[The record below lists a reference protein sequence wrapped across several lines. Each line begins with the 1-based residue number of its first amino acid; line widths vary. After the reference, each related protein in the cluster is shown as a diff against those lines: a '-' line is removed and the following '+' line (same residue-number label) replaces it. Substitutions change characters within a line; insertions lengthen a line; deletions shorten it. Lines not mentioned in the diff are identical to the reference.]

1 MKRALLL
8 CFLSLGA
15 CTPTWLE
22 SGRYACVRGE
32 ANQCPG
38 AWRCGLEE
46 YCHQLGDTMTAW
58 RCETNDD
65 CEGGFVCGVS
75 KSREFRECHNPAAP
89 QDWPCELPADCVGG
103 WTCGLTSGGDARQ
116 CHDPAA
122 PRAWPCESSADCVGG
137 WSCGL
142 TSDGERHECHD
153 PANPRSWTCASNEDC
168 LGGWSCG
175 LQSDGVRRECHD
187 PANPRSWTCASNDDC
202 LGGWGCGLQ
211 SDGVRREC
219 HDPANPRAWTCAG
232 DEDCLGGWRCG
243 TETVCV
249 DPSADALGQLTLA
262 GLDGGAHLN
271 SLGTKSPITRLSVSP
286 WYSQG
291 RGRDRGNLTW
301 VQDGHLRA
309 MSIDSAAGTTSAFDL
324 GSDLP
329 SMALAQGARGSYFDE
344 NTLTV
349 RNDEL
354 ERVVMTWADGG
365 TTIITF
371 ADGGVLARDDF
382 GDNLLPFSLLGHGT
396 AAQDLTPTVFAVGQ
410 QPGDYFA
417 RIRGSYLFMYPLIT
431 LVELDFQYVPNNRIN
446 SITGQRHGQVLECM
460 YLTDARG
467 LWVSQRGGSQGLEDI
482 DGWDFEVVSLPPFAH
497 GSCAGT
503 TGPRITSVAAIDDR
517 YLAITAQAPGAPVQV
532 AALDVSRAWI
542 DRDGTAGEAFCTTL
556 ANRACDA
563 DDRIPVDLDFGP
575 CAACPAGST
584 FAGLTTVSAA
594 GQSPSLEVRCEEPG
608 GAGAHF
614 RISKSGTTTACQRT
628 LLTGESSLFR
638 SSAPLVGQ
646 PVPGV
651 AGWSGP
657 EGQLWFGPDTANIA
671 AVSFD
676 RAPTG
681 VVRTGPGR
689 DAYIVFTPELN
700 GTPSPGLGLLST
712 RTAPLTATVQ
722 HAPSLVVSGGELLDL
737 TGTTLSAARTIGFVG
752 SASLSS
758 PVTASVTRATSGARV
773 AVLSEGRNVY
783 AANVEAQLTS
793 SGPAAGLL
801 QRLTTAEPVASL
813 AFPKDQAPSSALLTG
828 YAIVGSNVV
837 RLVAETLT
845 RWRTEPVPLPPTLF
859 PLATWFQGT
868 RGRVGFH
875 DGSVFSLPSRVRI
888 SRPLP
893 DSLAVDYAQP
903 CGQQLALAPN
913 GLYRLETDAAGPIG
927 QWVKLTLPAEVRDLD
942 FTDGRIHGLG
952 NEAFVFTRDG
962 EAARLTFDSCPE

>member
-8 CFLSLGA
+8 LSVALGA

-22 SGRYACVRGE
+22 SGRYACTRGE
-32 ANQCPG
+32 ENQCPG
-38 AWRCGLEE
+38 AWRCGLEA
-46 YCHQLGDTMTAW
+46 YCHQRGDTMTAW
-58 RCETNDD
+58 RCDTNDD
-65 CEGGFVCGVS
+65 CEGGFACGVS

-89 QDWPCELPADCVGG
+89 QDWPCEFPTDCVGG

-142 TSDGERHECHD
+142 TSDGER
-153 PANPRSWTCASNEDC
+153 
-168 LGGWSCG
+168 
-175 LQSDGVRRECHD
+175 
-187 PANPRSWTCASNDDC
+187 
-202 LGGWGCGLQ
+202 
-211 SDGVRREC
+211 REC
-219 HDPANPRAWTCAG
+219 HDPANPRAWTCLG
-232 DEDCLGGWRCG
+232 DDDCLAGWRCG
-243 TETVCV
+243 AEAACV
-249 DPSADALGQLTLA
+249 DPRADALGQFTLA
-262 GLDGGAHLN
+262 GLDGGEHLN
-271 SLGTKSPITRLSVSP
+271 SLVPKSPITRLSVSP

-291 RGRDRGNLTW
+291 RGSDRGNLAW

-309 MSIDSAAGTTSAFDL
+309 MSINSAAGTTSSFDL
-324 GSDLP
+324 GTELP
-329 SMALAQGARGSYFDE
+329 SMVLAQGARGSYVDG
-344 NTLTV
+344 NLTV

-365 TTIITF
+365 TTIVTF

-382 GDNLLPFSLLGHGT
+382 GDDLLPFSLLGHGT

-417 RIRGSYLFMYPLIT
+417 RIRGSYVFMFPLIT
-431 LVELDFQYVPNNRIN
+431 LVEPDFQSVPNNRI
-446 SITGQRHGQVLECM
+446 SSVTGQRHGQVLECL
-460 YLTDARG
+460 YLTDGRG
-467 LWVSQRGGSQGLEDI
+467 LWVSQRGGSLGLETI

-497 GSCAGT
+497 GSCTAT
-503 TGPRITSVAAIDDR
+503 TGPRITSVAAIDDG
-517 YLAITAQAPGAPVQV
+517 YLAITAQAPGTPVQV

-542 DRDGTAGEAFCTTL
+542 DRDGTEGEAFCTTL
-556 ANRACDA
+556 ASRACDA
-563 DDRIPVDLDFGP
+563 DDRIPVDVDFGP

-584 FAGLTTVSAA
+584 FAGLTTVSAG

-638 SSAPLVGQ
+638 SSSPLVGQ

-657 EGQLWFGPDTANIA
+657 EGQLWFGPDTASIA

-689 DAYIVFTPELN
+689 DGFIVFTPELN

-758 PVTASVTRATSGARV
+758 PVTASVTRSTAGTRV
-773 AVLSEGRNVY
+773 AVLSEGRNLY
-783 AANVEAQLTS
+783 AAEVEAQLTS

-801 QRLTTAEPVASL
+801 QRLTTVEPVASL
-813 AFPKDQAPSSALLTG
+813 AFPKDQAPSSALLSG

-837 RLVAETLT
+837 RLVADTLT
-845 RWRTEPVPLPPTLF
+845 RWRTEPVPLPPSLF

-868 RGRVGFH
+868 KGRVGFH

-888 SRPLP
+888 STPLP
-893 DSLAVDYAQP
+893 GAEAVDFAQT
-903 CGQQLALAPN
+903 CGQQLALAPA
-913 GLYRLETDAAGPIG
+913 GLFRLEADASGPVG
-927 QWVKLTLPAEVRDLD
+927 RWAQLPLPPEVVGLD
-942 FTDGRIHGLG
+942 FTGGRVHGLG
-952 NEAFVFTRDG
+952 NEVFVFTHTG